1 MEFCKN
7 RENPV
12 NETEK
17 KMFVKQGNNVTKTEN
32 NYSDPAISPEGLIA
46 GSEEFSDVTTQH
58 LSVF

>member
-32 NYSDPAISPEGLIA
+32 NYSDPAIRPKGLNNRILEKQ
-46 GSEEFSDVTTQH
+46 GKPCK
-58 LSVF
+58 